1 MTPPAEPELPPL
13 LTINAAPRPL
23 VTRVALL
30 FGAAVFFGL
39 GIVGWLLP
47 VVTGIPFYIVA
58 FAMLGA
64 ASRRSARVLNRAER
78 HLPYRWRV
86 ALRRL
91 TARAHKRGRHSSP
104 RARNDEIVRESTA
117 SNASGRQ
124 PSSARALEESKR
136 K

>member
-1 MTPPAEPELPPL
+1 MIPPPQPDLPPL
-13 LTINAAPRPL
+13 LETNAAPRPL

-30 FGAAVFFGL
+30 CGATLFFAL
-39 GIVGWLLP
+39 GIIGWLIP

-64 ASRRSARVLNRAER
+64 ASRRTARLLNRAETR
-78 HLPYRWRV
+78 LPYRWRV

-91 TARAHKRGRHSSP
+91 TARARERGRQSSP

-117 SNASGRQ
+117 SKASGDQ
-124 PSSARALEESKR
+124 PSSARAFEASKR